1 MPSRTSRWFRPALL
15 LLGSLTLTACSSVFF
30 GGINAASSR
39 DGIVEHR
46 DQVFD
51 PAHGL
56 ALDVY
61 QPRGAVDA
69 PVVVF
74 FYGGT
79 WKRGTRANYRWVG
92 RALARQGVV
101 AMVAD
106 YRKYPQVGLQGFMSD
121 AAGATAWGYRH
132 AHDYGGDPTRLAVM
146 GHSAGAHMAALL
158 GTDAHWLQV
167 QGLQPRQLCGV
178 VGLAGPYDF
187 LPLTDPELIEIFGE
201 APAAQQQSQPVHYVG
216 GDEPPM
222 LLLHGDADR
231 VVELQN
237 STSLQ
242 HALQRKGDTAELKVY
257 PGMGHLGIVLALRK
271 PPERSP
277 VLRDTLQFLRQCRA
291 P

>member
-1 MPSRTSRWFRPALL
+1 MPARAFRWFRPAIL
-15 LLGSLTLTACSSVFF
+15 LLGSLALTACSSVFF

-39 DGIVEHR
+39 AGIVEHPN
-46 DQVFD
+46 QVFD
-51 PAHGL
+51 TAHGL

-61 QPRGAVDA
+61 QPQGAVDA

-79 WKRGTRANYRWVG
+79 WKRGSRANYRWVG

-106 YRKYPQVGLQGFMSD
+106 YRKYPQVGLQGFMAD
-121 AAGATAWGYRH
+121 AASATAWGYRH
-132 AHDYGGDPTRLAVM
+132 AQAYGGDPKRLAVM
-146 GHSAGAHMAALL
+146 GHSAGAHIAALL
-158 GTDAHWLQV
+158 GTDARWLHAQD
-167 QGLQPRQLCGV
+167 LEPRQLCGV

-187 LPLTDPELIEIFGE
+187 LPMTDPELVEIFGD
-201 APAAQQQSQPVHYVG
+201 APAAQRQSQPVEYVG

-231 VVELQN
+231 VVELEN
-237 STSLQ
+237 SSTLQ
-242 HALQRKGDTAELKVY
+242 KALHRKGSVAALKVY
-257 PGMGHLGIVLALRK
+257 PGMGHMGIVLALRK
-271 PPERSP
+271 PPQRSA
-277 VLRDTLQFLRQCRA
+277 VLRDTVEFLRTCKA